1 MDTAF
6 KAVGFDLDGTF
17 LKTHVDYA
25 KLNDVDKVI
34 MEKHGIPFSL
44 IGFDTQTKRP
54 RYPLGNWLEANGRGD
69 EYPLI
74 NKEIDDACTEVETE
88 YVHEAQ
94 PFPGSEECIDIIR
107 SKGLKVGILTRGSHE
122 YALRALG
129 NCGMADRFDTIV
141 GRDYSHYDNAKPSP
155 IAMRDFARELDVR
168 PEEILYLGDNL
179 TDYYSARDAGA
190 TFVGVLSGSC
200 TREDWLREDPDMVIV
215 QYAGDVVD
223 LI

>member
-25 KLNDVDKVI
+25 KLNDVDKAI

>member
-34 MEKHGIPFSL
+34 MEKHGVPFSL

>member
-1 MDTAF
+1 MDTVF

-17 LKTHVDYA
+17 LRTHVDYA

>member
-1 MDTAF
+1 MDTVF

-17 LKTHVDYA
+17 LRTHVDYA

-34 MEKHGIPFSL
+34 MEKHGVPFSL

>member
-215 QYAGDVVD
+215 QYAGDVVN

>member
-1 MDTAF
+1 MDTVF

-34 MEKHGIPFSL
+34 MEKHGVPFSL

>member
-1 MDTAF
+1 MDTVF

-34 MEKHGIPFSL
+34 MERHGVPFSL
-44 IGFDTQTKRP
+44 IGFDAQVKRP

-155 IAMRDFARELDVR
+155 KAMRDFARELDVR

-215 QYAGDVVD
+215 QYAGDVVN